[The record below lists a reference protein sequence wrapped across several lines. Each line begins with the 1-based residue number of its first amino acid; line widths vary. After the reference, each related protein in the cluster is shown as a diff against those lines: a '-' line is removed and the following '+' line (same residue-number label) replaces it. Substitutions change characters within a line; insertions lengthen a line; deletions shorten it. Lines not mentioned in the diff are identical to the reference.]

1 MNDESEFYFANHY
14 RYMFDKSSDLVTKL
28 EQLIASEIDTL
39 RIALRENL
47 KRLTRELLFTSSFL

>member
-1 MNDESEFYFANHY
+1 
-14 RYMFDKSSDLVTKL
+14 MFDKSSDLVTKL

-47 KRLTRELLFTSSFL
+47 KRLTRELLFTSSFSGSE